1 MSGDKKCNC
10 DINTEVLN
18 HDEGYE
24 TNKQLLPLTA
34 IAMGDTGASNEYAYH
49 TIGSLQCS
57 GRLDLIL
64 YIKQ

>member
-1 MSGDKKCNC
+1 M
-10 DINTEVLN
+10 LN

-24 TNKQLLPLTA
+24 TNKELLPLTA
-34 IAMGDTGASNEYAYH
+34 IAMGDTDASNEYAYH